1 MRNYVVVH
9 PPLPPDMD
17 IAAARKDKRRF
28 VRNLWTAQALMRT
41 KPLPSAAKGSLQS
54 TGIGLPQAYKANSE
68 LSFGS
73 PDTANY
79 STTLYTNVWNRTSW
93 LASQAKVGFLRIRN
107 LPHSS

>member
-41 KPLPSAAKGSLQS
+41 KPLPSATKGSLQS
-54 TGIGLPQAYKANSE
+54 SGIGLPQAYKAASE

-73 PDTANY
+73 PDTPTH
-79 STTLYTNVWNRTSW
+79 STMLYTNVWNRTSW
-93 LASQAKVGFLRIRN
+93 LASQVKVSDLRI
-107 LPHSS
+107 